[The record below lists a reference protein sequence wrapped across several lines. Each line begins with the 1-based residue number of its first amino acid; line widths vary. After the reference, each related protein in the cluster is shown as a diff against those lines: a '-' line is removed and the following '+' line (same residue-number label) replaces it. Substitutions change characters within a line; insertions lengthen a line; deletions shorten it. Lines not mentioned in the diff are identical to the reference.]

1 MWALVDDEVISHH
14 IIKASDSSPI
24 FGSELSKRLTL
35 EPSLVRFCL
44 SSSEGE

>member
-24 FGSELSKRLTL
+24 FGSELSKRLNL
-35 EPSLVRFCL
+35 EPRLVRFCPV
-44 SSSEGE
+44 STEAG